1 MDKQKFLD
9 TLKEA
14 LEIEDREIQWSDKF
28 RDYEEWSSINQ
39 MSLVAYLD
47 DEYEVSIETND
58 LENLE
63 TIEDLYN
70 EVQKRANNN
79 QE

>member
-63 TIEDLYN
+63 TVEDLYN